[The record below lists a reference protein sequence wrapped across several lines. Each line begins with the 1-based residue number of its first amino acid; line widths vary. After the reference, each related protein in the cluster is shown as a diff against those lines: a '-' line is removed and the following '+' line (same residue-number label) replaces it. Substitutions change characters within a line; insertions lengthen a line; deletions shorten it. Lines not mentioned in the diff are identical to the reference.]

1 MASFTRLYAKHK
13 SPHRRRFPLIH
24 DNTGL
29 LIRLIKNGEYTYDSY
44 Q

>member
-13 SPHRRRFPLIH
+13 SPHRRFPLIH
-24 DNTGL
+24 GNTGL
-29 LIRLIKNGEYTYDSY
+29 LTRLIKNGEYTYDSY